1 MLINYIALGLLALT
15 CLWLAIM
22 LQQLKNSQKQHAE
35 RLKRIEKELHAA
47 ALINQTLGNRLL
59 SLEAEARRLEVQQK
73 ELEEF
78 GKSDLFQ
85 QRTFKQASKMAQ
97 LGASIEEL
105 KRSCELSE
113 GEAQLLRHLNHAT
126 DSRTV
131 N

>member
-1 MLINYIALGLLALT
+1 MIYYYVALALIAIA
-15 CLWLAIM
+15 CLWLAFNQ
-22 LQQLKNSQKQHAE
+22 QQLKNKQRYQNK
-35 RLKRIEKELHAA
+35 RLKRAEKELHAA

-59 SLEAEARRLEVQQK
+59 SLEAEAKRLEAQQK
-73 ELEEF
+73 ELQDF
-78 GKSDLFQ
+78 GKNDLFQ

>member
-1 MLINYIALGLLALT
+1 MLISYLALGLLAIA
-15 CLWLAIM
+15 CLWLTYM
-22 LQQLKNSQKQHAE
+22 LQQLKNVQKQHADKF
-35 RLKRIEKELHAA
+35 KRVEKELHAA
-47 ALINQTLGNRLL
+47 ALINQTLGNRLF
-59 SLEAEARRLEVQQK
+59 SVEAEAKRLEAQQK
-73 ELEEF
+73 ELEDF
-78 GKSDLFQ
+78 GKNDLFQ

>member
-1 MLINYIALGLLALT
+1 MLYYYLALALLAIA
-15 CLWLAIM
+15 CLWLAVM
-22 LQQLKNSQKQHAE
+22 MRQLKNVNANHSG
-35 RLKRIEKELHAA
+35 RFKRVDKELHAA

-59 SLEAEARRLEVQQK
+59 SLEAEAKRLSAQQK
-73 ELEEF
+73 ELEDF

-113 GEAQLLRHLNHAT
+113 GEAELLRHLNHAT
-126 DSRTV
+126 DSRTI